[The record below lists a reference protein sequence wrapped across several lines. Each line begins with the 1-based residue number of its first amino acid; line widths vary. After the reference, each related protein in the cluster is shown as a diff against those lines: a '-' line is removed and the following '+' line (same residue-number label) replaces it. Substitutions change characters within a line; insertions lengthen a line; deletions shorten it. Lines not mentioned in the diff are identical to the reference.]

1 MIVSP
6 LFFQAVFLD
15 VFALPI
21 PHAAQTG
28 FNTMSSII
36 GILLAAGTGR
46 RFGGDKLS
54 QALPE
59 GECVAVRACRNLAA
73 EVDRV
78 VAVVRP
84 DCEVLAARLQAEG
97 AEVAVCMDAEQ
108 GMGVSLAFAISLCP
122 KADGWV
128 IALAD
133 MPWIAPA
140 SIRAVADSLRAGAMI
155 AAPSWQGQ
163 RGHPVGF
170 SQGLAAE
177 LLALSGDAGAK
188 AVIQRHHQQLSL
200 LACDDPGILRD
211 IDKPED
217 LCPPTLAAKAS

>member
-1 MIVSP
+1 
-6 LFFQAVFLD
+6 
-15 VFALPI
+15 
-21 PHAAQTG
+21 
-28 FNTMSSII
+28 MSSIV
-36 GILLAAGTGR
+36 GILLAAGAGR

-54 QALPE
+54 HALPD
-59 GECVAVRACRNLAA
+59 GECVAVRAYRNLAA
-73 EVDRV
+73 EVERV

-84 DCEVLAARLQAEG
+84 GCGVLAARLQAEG
-97 AEVAVCMDAEQ
+97 AEVAVCVDAEQ

-140 SIRAVADSLRAGAMI
+140 TIRAVTDSLRAGAVI
-155 AAPSWQGQ
+155 VAPSWQGQ

-170 SQGLAAE
+170 SQRLAAE
-177 LLALSGDAGAK
+177 LRALSGDAGAK
-188 AVIQRHHQQLSL
+188 EVIQRHQQQLSL

-217 LCPPTLAAKAS
+217 LCAPTLTAKAS